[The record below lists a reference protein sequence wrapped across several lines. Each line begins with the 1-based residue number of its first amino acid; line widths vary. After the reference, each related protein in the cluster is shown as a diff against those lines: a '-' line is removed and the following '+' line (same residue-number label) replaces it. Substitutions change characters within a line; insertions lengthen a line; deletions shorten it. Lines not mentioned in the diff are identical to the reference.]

1 MSSIFSSDTH
11 NYFGEYF
18 ITYLNGSRGKG
29 IQAGIIISLILG
41 DKLAPCKNP
50 TCEPP
55 YIITGTLGVSVCTY
69 VGLYMFFERR
79 GQRSS
84 RKRGDQS
91 VESYSPPISSAE
103 LGEPSLRLSENGI
116 SGMDMD
122 EVALAESSLSE
133 VALGADTKIDMS
145 EMQEI

>member
-29 IQAGIIISLILG
+29 IQAGIIISLIL
-41 DKLAPCKNP
+41 
-50 TCEPP
+50 
-55 YIITGTLGVSVCTY
+55 GTLGVSVCTY